1 MNSQKVPDNQHTV
14 TDTSGHAQFSTGH
27 GEAVAAASCWAGA
40 QPRLAALADL
50 AVDLAREAGQVH
62 RHALERTLR
71 VETKS
76 SSTDLVSE
84 VDRESERVIVER
96 LSAVRPD
103 DAILAEEGTLLEGT
117 SGVRWV
123 IDPLDGTTNY
133 LYGYPAFAASVAVE
147 IDGELQIGAVYDS
160 SAGRCYTALRGFG
173 AFCDGRPIR
182 VRDQSELEGSLVA
195 TGFSYEA
202 AQRERQGSVLA
213 LVLGRV
219 SDIRRGGAA
228 ALDLCHVAAGHLD
241 AYWELD
247 DAPWDYAAGS
257 VIAREAGAE
266 VLFPQAAHGRGP
278 AVVVANSF
286 LMASFLSLLHEAGA
300 LA

>member
-1 MNSQKVPDNQHTV
+1 MASHCSDNQGADALRYRPDTPRAATV
-14 TDTSGHAQFSTGH
+14 
-27 GEAVAAASCWAGA
+27 
-40 QPRLAALADL
+40 PRLAGLVAL
-50 AVDLAREAGQVH
+50 AVDLVRDAGQVH
-62 RHALERTLR
+62 RRGLESTLS

-76 SSTDLVSE
+76 SPTDLVSE
-84 VDRESERVIVER
+84 VDRESERLIVER
-96 LSAVRPD
+96 LIAARPEDAV
-103 DAILAEEGTLLEGT
+103 LAEEGTLIEGT

-147 IDGELQIGAVYDS
+147 IDGRLQIGAVYDS
-160 SAGRCYTALRGFG
+160 SAGRCYKAVSGFG
-173 AFCDGRPIR
+173 AFCDDRPIH
-182 VRDQSELEGSLVA
+182 VREQSDIERSLVA
-195 TGFSYEA
+195 TGFSYDAE
-202 AQRERQGSVLA
+202 QRERQGSVVA
-213 LVLGRV
+213 MILGRV

-228 ALDLCHVAAGHLD
+228 ALDLCHIAAGHLD

-266 VLFPQAAHGRGP
+266 VVFPRAAHGRGP
-278 AVVVANSF
+278 AVVAANSS
-286 LMASFLSLLHEAGA
+286 LMPSFLSLLREAGA